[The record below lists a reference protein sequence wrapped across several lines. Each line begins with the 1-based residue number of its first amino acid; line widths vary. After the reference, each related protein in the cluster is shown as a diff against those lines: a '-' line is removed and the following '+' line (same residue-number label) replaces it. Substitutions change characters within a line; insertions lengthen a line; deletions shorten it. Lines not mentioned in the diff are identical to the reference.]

1 MKKNYPLLLGSQFLS
16 AFGDN
21 AILFIVLGP
30 LTFAFN
36 EGKDHPVTPR
46 VSLPLNRDGAPDVP
60 TENPASQIRKK
71 CK

>member
-16 AFGDN
+16 KFDDN

-36 EGKDHPVTPR
+36 EGKDHPVTPC
-46 VSLPLNRDGAPDVP
+46 VSLPLNLDGAPDVP
-60 TENPASQIRKK
+60 AENCESQICKK